1 MKKLTAVLILSVL
14 AMAASA
20 TPLCTKWVGADGI
33 SRTRCDTTRLE
44 KLTPPV
50 MANKKVVED
59 VAVRRDSERDFTI
72 INRTEQTFKYCHKDL
87 VGSVH
92 CWGG

>member
-14 AMAASA
+14 AMTANAA
-20 TPLCTKWVGADGI
+20 PLCTKWVGADGI

-50 MANKKVVED
+50 VTKKRTVED
-59 VAVRRDSERDFTI
+59 VSVRWDSERDFTVV
-72 INRTEQTFKYCHKDL
+72 NHDDQTFRHCHKDL